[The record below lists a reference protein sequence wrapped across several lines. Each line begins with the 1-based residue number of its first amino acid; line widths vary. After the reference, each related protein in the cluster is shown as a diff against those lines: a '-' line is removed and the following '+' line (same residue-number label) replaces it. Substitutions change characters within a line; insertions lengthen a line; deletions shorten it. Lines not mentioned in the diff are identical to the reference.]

1 MVTLERQMAPGT
13 DWNRDTRGSIPNCSP
28 REGTPNEQLQTPQMK
43 DTPRETSHDV
53 FRNPEEDDD
62 PLLEL
67 LQTQSSPEASEAT
80 DPDRPQQDTATRT
93 RKPRIKWPKASDKT
107 SWTQLDE
114 DLENILEA
122 SMQGPVDRKLTT
134 LTTLI
139 YSVGKERFGLEE
151 ERVRMEPPRP
161 NRWQVLIQNLRRELK
176 QLRRRYCASS
186 PTERIGVAQLRDT
199 VRTQL
204 TSLRKAENSRRKTR
218 ERAKKRAAFTANP
231 YKFARS
237 LLDKER
243 SGKLETPLEEIENFL
258 HVTHSDPKREDVLGD
273 CDRIDPAEEPEKQL
287 NATEPTLGEVKE
299 AVKKARAAS
308 APGPNAIPYK
318 VYKMCPLLLKR
329 LWRLLKVVWRKG
341 DTVNQFRTISLL
353 NLEGK
358 IFFAIL
364 ARRLTSFLTGNAY
377 INTSVQK
384 GGVPGFS
391 GCIEHTSAI
400 TQLISEAKKRR
411 KDPTVVWLDLASA
424 CGSIPHQLI
433 YTALRHYHVDGHIQ
447 KIITSYLDGI
457 RLRFTVG
464 DQLTRWQK
472 LENGIVTGCTVSMV
486 LFILGMNLL
495 INAAQRETRGPK
507 TESGIYVPSSRG
519 FLDDLTLTTTTHV
532 QARWMLT
539 SLTDV
544 ASWGRMKFK
553 ASKSRSLVIK
563 KGQTTQRYKLYV
575 QNEKIPS
582 IVTSPIKCL
591 GKWFDASLQ
600 DRDNV
605 KNLKQQ
611 VEEGLKKID
620 RCGLPGKFKAWL
632 YQHALLPRLIWPLM
646 LYEVPSTTVEALER
660 ITSRHLRKWLG
671 VPPSFTRIGL
681 YGKSNKLQ
689 LPLSSLVEEF
699 KTAKARLVLTMRD
712 SPDEIIREAGIQT
725 RTSRKWSA
733 TESVS
738 QAENAL
744 KHKDIVGV
752 TAVGR
757 EGIGARKVVLWS
769 RPDQKERRAMTQSEV
784 RRAEENARQA
794 RAVEM
799 GAQGAWTTWN
809 TADRKLTWGDIW
821 KYEPFRFSFLL
832 RSVYDLLPSPANLC
846 RWGLTAEPK
855 CSLCDRVGTL
865 EHVLSSCSTALTPGR
880 YRSRHDLVLRE
891 LADWLEKERKKE
903 HCNHPRYG
911 HVAFVKSGE
920 TGKTQKPTKASIL
933 DGSRDWKMEVD
944 LDRRLVFPNV
954 VQTTLRPD
962 IVLWSETGKKLVTI
976 ELKVTW
982 EARWEEAYEWKKAKY
997 TELMDLCKQHVLAQ
1011 ADESIRNNWQGET
1024 SGYPETEPSSRTGI
1038 KLAVAEVRGEELE
1051 AINQHTVTDHH
1062 CGPTAIRMF
1071 MELKGRNILRR
1082 RNPC

>member
-1 MVTLERQMAPGT
+1 MESTRPAQPT
-13 DWNRDTRGSIPNCSP
+13 TNRDGSVTCNCGKVCKNQRGLRIHQGKSDCQRVRSQGQRIASLAS
-28 REGTPNEQLQTPQMK
+28 ETQEYSSLDSTHSTEELYVQ
-43 DTPRETSHDV
+43 ETSQDV

-67 LQTQSSPEASEAT
+67 LQTQNSPEASEAT

-114 DLENILEA
+114 DLENTLEA

-151 ERVRMEPPRP
+151 ERVRKEPPRP
-161 NRWQVLIQNLRRELK
+161 NRRQVRIQNLRRELK

-186 PTERIGVAQLRDT
+186 PTERIGLAQLRDT

-204 TSLRKAENSRRKTR
+204 TSVRKAENSRRKTR

-258 HVTHSDPKREDVLGD
+258 YVTHSDPNREDVLGD

-329 LWRLLKVVWRKG
+329 LWSLLKVVWRKG
-341 DTVNQFRTISLL
+341 DVPEAWKEAEGIFTPKERNSKTVNQFRTISLL
-353 NLEGK
+353 NVEGK

-400 TQLISEAKKRR
+400 TQLISEAKKGR
-411 KDPTVVWLDLASA
+411 KDLTVVWLDLANA
-424 CGSIPHQLI
+424 YGSIPHQLI

-457 RLRFTVG
+457 KLRFTVG

-472 LENGIVTGCTVSMV
+472 LEKGIVTGCTVSVV
-486 LFILGMNLL
+486 LFIMGMNLL

-507 TESGIYVPSSRG
+507 TESGIYLPSSRG
-519 FLDDLTLTTTTHV
+519 FMDDLTLTTTTHV

-539 SLTDV
+539 ALTDV

-553 ASKSRSLVIK
+553 AAKSRSLVIK
-563 KGQTTQRYKLYV
+563 KGQTTERFKLYV
-575 QNEKIPS
+575 QNEEIPS

-632 YQHALLPRLIWPLM
+632 
-646 LYEVPSTTVEALER
+646 
-660 ITSRHLRKWLG
+660 
-671 VPPSFTRIGL
+671 
-681 YGKSNKLQ
+681 
-689 LPLSSLVEEF
+689 
-699 KTAKARLVLTMRD
+699 
-712 SPDEIIREAGIQT
+712 
-725 RTSRKWSA
+725 
-733 TESVS
+733 
-738 QAENAL
+738 
-744 KHKDIVGV
+744 
-752 TAVGR
+752 
-757 EGIGARKVVLWS
+757 
-769 RPDQKERRAMTQSEV
+769 
-784 RRAEENARQA
+784 
-794 RAVEM
+794 
-799 GAQGAWTTWN
+799 
-809 TADRKLTWGDIW
+809 
-821 KYEPFRFSFLL
+821 
-832 RSVYDLLPSPANLC
+832 
-846 RWGLTAEPK
+846 
-855 CSLCDRVGTL
+855 
-865 EHVLSSCSTALTPGR
+865 
-880 YRSRHDLVLRE
+880 
-891 LADWLEKERKKE
+891 
-903 HCNHPRYG
+903 
-911 HVAFVKSGE
+911 
-920 TGKTQKPTKASIL
+920 
-933 DGSRDWKMEVD
+933 
-944 LDRRLVFPNV
+944 
-954 VQTTLRPD
+954 
-962 IVLWSETGKKLVTI
+962 
-976 ELKVTW
+976 
-982 EARWEEAYEWKKAKY
+982 
-997 TELMDLCKQHVLAQ
+997 
-1011 ADESIRNNWQGET
+1011 
-1024 SGYPETEPSSRTGI
+1024 
-1038 KLAVAEVRGEELE
+1038 
-1051 AINQHTVTDHH
+1051 
-1062 CGPTAIRMF
+1062 
-1071 MELKGRNILRR
+1071 
-1082 RNPC
+1082 

>member
-1 MVTLERQMAPGT
+1 
-13 DWNRDTRGSIPNCSP
+13 
-28 REGTPNEQLQTPQMK
+28 
-43 DTPRETSHDV
+43 
-53 FRNPEEDDD
+53 
-62 PLLEL
+62 
-67 LQTQSSPEASEAT
+67 
-80 DPDRPQQDTATRT
+80 
-93 RKPRIKWPKASDKT
+93 
-107 SWTQLDE
+107 
-114 DLENILEA
+114 
-122 SMQGPVDRKLTT
+122 MQGPVDRKLTT

-151 ERVRMEPPRP
+151 ERVRKEPPRP
-161 NRWQVLIQNLRRELK
+161 NRRQVRIQNLR
-176 QLRRRYCASS
+176 Q
-186 PTERIGVAQLRDT
+186 RIGLAQLRDT

-204 TSLRKAENSRRKTR
+204 TSVRKAENSRRKTR

-258 HVTHSDPKREDVLGD
+258 HVTHSDPNREDVLGD

-341 DTVNQFRTISLL
+341 DVPEAWKEAEGIFTPKERNSKTVNQFRTISLL
-353 NLEGK
+353 NVEGK

-377 INTSVQK
+377 INTS
-384 GGVPGFS
+384 
-391 GCIEHTSAI
+391 
-400 TQLISEAKKRR
+400 LISEAKKGR
-411 KDPTVVWLDLASA
+411 KDLTVVWLDFANA
-424 CGSIPHQLI
+424 YGSIPHQLI

-447 KIITSYLDGI
+447 KIITRYRDGI
-457 RLRFTVG
+457 KLRLTVG

-472 LENGIVTGCTVSMV
+472 LEKGIVTGCTVSVV
-486 LFILGMNLL
+486 LFIMGMNLL

-507 TESGIYVPSSRG
+507 TESGIYLPSSRG
-519 FLDDLTLTTTTHV
+519 FMDDLTMTTTTHV

-539 SLTDV
+539 ALTDV

-553 ASKSRSLVIK
+553 AAKSRSLVIK
-563 KGQTTQRYKLYV
+563 KGQTTERFKLYV
-575 QNEKIPS
+575 QNEEIPS

-671 VPPSFTRIGL
+671 VPPSFTSIGL

-699 KTAKARLVLTMRD
+699 KTAKARLVLTLRD
-712 SPDEIIREAGIQT
+712 SPDEFIREAGIQT

-738 QAENAL
+738 KAENTL

-757 EGIGARKVVLWS
+757 EGIGARNVVLWS
-769 RPDQKERRAMTQSEV
+769 RSDQKERRAMIQSEV
-784 RRAEENARQA
+784 KRAEENARQA
-794 RAVEM
+794 RAVGM

-832 RSVYDLLPSPANLC
+832 
-846 RWGLTAEPK
+846 
-855 CSLCDRVGTL
+855 
-865 EHVLSSCSTALTPGR
+865 STALTQGR
-880 YRSRHDLVLRE
+880 YRWRHDLVLRE

-903 HCNHPRYG
+903 HGNHPRHG
-911 HVAFVKSGE
+911 HIAFVKSGE
-920 TGKTQKPTKASIL
+920 TVKTQKPTKASIL
-933 DGSRDWKMEVD
+933 DGSRD
-944 LDRRLVFPNV
+944 
-954 VQTTLRPD
+954 
-962 IVLWSETGKKLVTI
+962 
-976 ELKVTW
+976 
-982 EARWEEAYEWKKAKY
+982 
-997 TELMDLCKQHVLAQ
+997 
-1011 ADESIRNNWQGET
+1011 
-1024 SGYPETEPSSRTGI
+1024 
-1038 KLAVAEVRGEELE
+1038 
-1051 AINQHTVTDHH
+1051 
-1062 CGPTAIRMF
+1062 
-1071 MELKGRNILRR
+1071 
-1082 RNPC
+1082 

>member
-1 MVTLERQMAPGT
+1 MWA
-13 DWNRDTRGSIPNCSP
+13 
-28 REGTPNEQLQTPQMK
+28 
-43 DTPRETSHDV
+43 
-53 FRNPEEDDD
+53 
-62 PLLEL
+62 
-67 LQTQSSPEASEAT
+67 AT
-80 DPDRPQQDTATRT
+80 
-93 RKPRIKWPKASDKT
+93 
-107 SWTQLDE
+107 
-114 DLENILEA
+114 
-122 SMQGPVDRKLTT
+122 
-134 LTTLI
+134 
-139 YSVGKERFGLEE
+139 
-151 ERVRMEPPRP
+151 
-161 NRWQVLIQNLRRELK
+161 
-176 QLRRRYCASS
+176 
-186 PTERIGVAQLRDT
+186 PTEPIRMFGMAALAAVMFY
-199 VRTQL
+199 
-204 TSLRKAENSRRKTR
+204 AEDIVDW
-218 ERAKKRAAFTANP
+218 
-231 YKFARS
+231 
-237 LLDKER
+237 LDCC
-243 SGKLETPLEEIENFL
+243 KLKL
-258 HVTHSDPKREDVLGD
+258 
-273 CDRIDPAEEPEKQL
+273 
-287 NATEPTLGEVKE
+287 
-299 AVKKARAAS
+299 
-308 APGPNAIPYK
+308 
-318 VYKMCPLLLKR
+318 
-329 LWRLLKVVWRKG
+329 
-341 DTVNQFRTISLL
+341 NQFRTISLL
-353 NLEGK
+353 NVEGK

-400 TQLISEAKKRR
+400 TQLINEAMKGR
-411 KDPTVVWLDLASA
+411 KDLTVVWLDLANA
-424 CGSIPHQLI
+424 YGSIPHQLN
-433 YTALRHYHVDGHIQ
+433 YTALRYYHVDGHIQ

-457 RLRFTVG
+457 KLRFTVG

-472 LENGIVTGCTVSMV
+472 LEKGIVTGCTVSVV
-486 LFILGMNLL
+486 LFIMGMNLL

-507 TESGIYVPSSRG
+507 TESGIYLPSSRG
-519 FLDDLTLTTTTHV
+519 FMDDLTLTTTTHV

-539 SLTDV
+539 ALTDV

-553 ASKSRSLVIK
+553 AAKSRSLVIK
-563 KGQTTQRYKLYV
+563 KGQTTERFKLYV
-575 QNEKIPS
+575 QNEEIPS

-671 VPPSFTRIGL
+671 VPPSFTSIGL

-689 LPLSSLVEEF
+689 LSLSSLVEEF
-699 KTAKARLVLTMRD
+699 KTAKARLVLTLRD
-712 SPDEIIREAGIQT
+712 SPDEFIREAGIQT

-738 QAENAL
+738 QAENTL

-757 EGIGARKVVLWS
+757 EGIGARKVVLCS
-769 RPDQKERRAMTQSEV
+769 RSDQKERRAMIQSEV

-809 TADRKLTWGDIW
+809 TADRKLTWEDIW

-832 RSVYDLLPSPANLC
+832 RSLYDLLPSPANLC

-865 EHVLSSCSTALTPGR
+865 EHVLSSCSTALTQGR
-880 YRSRHDLVLRE
+880 YRWRHDLVLRE

-903 HCNHPRYG
+903 HGNHPRHG
-911 HVAFVKSGE
+911 HIAFVKSGE
-920 TGKTQKPTKASIL
+920 TVKTQKQTKASIL
-933 DGSRDWKMEVD
+933 DGSRDWKMDVD

-976 ELKVTW
+976 ELTVPW
-982 EARWEEAYEWKKAKY
+982 EARCEEAYERKKAKY
-997 TELMDLCKQHVLAQ
+997 TELMDLCKQQGWRTWLFPVEVGVRGFCSQSVHRLMTALGTTGRERRVAIQRLSQAAEQASSWLWLRLRESFASNAYINTSVQKGGVPGFSGCIEHTSAITQLINEAMKGRKDLTVVWLDLANAYGSIPHQLIYTALRHYHVDGHIQKIITSYLDGIKLRFTVGDQLTRWQKLEKGIVTGCTVSVVLFIMGMNLLINAAQ
-1011 ADESIRNNWQGET
+1011 RETRGPKTESGI
-1024 SGYPETEPSSRTGI
+1024 YLPSSRGFMDDLT
-1038 KLAVAEVRGEELE
+1038 LT
-1051 AINQHTVTDHH
+1051 TVTHVQARWMLTALTDVASWGRMKFKAAKSRSPVIKKGQTTERFKLYVQNEEIHSIVTSPIKCLGKWFDASLQDRDNVKNLKQQVEEGLKQIDR
-1062 CGPTAIRMF
+1062 CGLPGKFKA
-1071 MELKGRNILRR
+1071 
-1082 RNPC
+1082 